1 MSAETSQR
9 NPHISVA
16 ASMTSARL
24 ALLAVIYSWRILM
37 CRTDAAAVAHR
48 HKHAHHKNAGLQLL
62 QHATH
67 FRPMNSR
74 LKIAV
79 LLHSKSRSK
88 AVDFGE
94 GSHQSNLSF
103 QEVELPHTP
112 SL

>member
-1 MSAETSQR
+1 MSAKTSQR
-9 NPHISVA
+9 NSHRSVP

-24 ALLAVIYSWRILM
+24 AFLAVIYSWRILM

-79 LLHSKSRSK
+79 LRTARAEVKLLISAKVCLEQILFSRGGV
-88 AVDFGE
+88 A
-94 GSHQSNLSF
+94 
-103 QEVELPHTP
+103 PHP
-112 SL
+112 

>member
-1 MSAETSQR
+1 
-9 NPHISVA
+9 
-16 ASMTSARL
+16 MTSVRL
-24 ALLAVIYSWRILM
+24 AFLAVIYSWRILM

-79 LLHSKSRSK
+79 LRTARAGVKLLISAKVRIRANSLFKRWRCPTPPVCK
-88 AVDFGE
+88 GGA
-94 GSHQSNLSF
+94 Q
-103 QEVELPHTP
+103 HT
-112 SL
+112 